1 MAALENIRKRSV
13 LLLSVIGIA
22 MLAFILGDF
31 MQSQRSGGPSS
42 STVGEVLGEKINIQN
57 FQIKVEEGIENFK
70 IQNPTSSV
78 DQQTTVQIRNQIW
91 DQYIKELILNN
102 EFANLGIDVTD
113 DEFFELLQGSNVHP
127 EISKVPAFQD
137 PNTGKFDR
145 SRIVGYLKNIDT
157 DPTGE
162 AKIRWISFQKYLL
175 NQIKESKYND
185 LLQNSMYV
193 TNSRSN

>member
-57 FQIKVEEGIENFK
+57 FQIKVEEGIDNFK
-70 IQNPTSSV
+70 TQNPTSSV
-78 DQQTTVQIRNQIW
+78 DQQTIVQIRNQIW

-102 EFANLGIDVTD
+102 EFSNLGIDVPMMNFLN
-113 DEFFELLQGSNVHP
+113 FFRVQM
-127 EISKVPAFQD
+127 F
-137 PNTGKFDR
+137 T
-145 SRIVGYLKNIDT
+145 LKY
-157 DPTGE
+157 
-162 AKIRWISFQKYLL
+162 QKYQLFKIL
-175 NQIKESKYND
+175 TLED
-185 LLQNSMYV
+185 LIGQGLWV
-193 TNSRSN
+193 T

>member
-70 IQNPTSSV
+70 IQNPTSSL

-91 DQYIKELILNN
+91 DQYIKELILN
-102 EFANLGIDVTD
+102 
-113 DEFFELLQGSNVHP
+113 S
-127 EISKVPAFQD
+127 
-137 PNTGKFDR
+137 
-145 SRIVGYLKNIDT
+145 
-157 DPTGE
+157 
-162 AKIRWISFQKYLL
+162 
-175 NQIKESKYND
+175 
-185 LLQNSMYV
+185 
-193 TNSRSN
+193 